1 MLVKFEA
8 TTCGVRN
15 LDDFVT
21 VPEEECVVLLVLFE
35 ILFVGD
41 LDAAVEIDIGVGEE
55 DMLVDFM
62 AGIVLFGAIS
72 TGIMSMASIS
82 EGIVFSGTISG

>member
-1 MLVKFEA
+1 ME
-8 TTCGVRN
+8 
-15 LDDFVT
+15 
-21 VPEEECVVLLVLFE
+21 VVV
-35 ILFVGD
+35 IV
-41 LDAAVEIDIGVGEE
+41 

-62 AGIVLFGAIS
+62 TGIVLFGVIV